1 MNVIIKGTILKI
13 NAIQSIGN
21 KGFTKRSL
29 ILQTLD
35 KYPQEL
41 NIEFVK
47 EKCDLLDSLTEGE
60 QIAISTNIL
69 GRKWTNPEG
78 VDMWFNSLQG
88 WNIELLIKQEPEPQK
103 EPEQAP
109 DQEPDD
115 LPF

>member
-1 MNVIIKGTILKI
+1 MNVIIKGKIVKI
-13 NAIQSIGN
+13 NETQTIGD

-41 NIEFVK
+41 NIEFIK
-47 EKCDLLDSLTEGE
+47 DKCDLLDKLAEGQE
-60 QIAISTNIL
+60 VAISTNIL

-88 WNIELLIKQEPEPQK
+88 WNIELLIKQEPEP
-103 EPEQAP
+103 EQAP
-109 DQEPDD
+109 DQAPDD

>member
-1 MNVIIKGTILKI
+1 MNVILKGTILKI
-13 NAIQSIGN
+13 NETQSIGD
-21 KGFTKRSL
+21 KGFLKRSL

-41 NIEFVK
+41 NIEFIK
-47 EKCDLLDSLTEGE
+47 DKCDLLNNLAEGE

-78 VDMWFNSLQG
+78 VDKWFNSLQG
-88 WNIELLIKQEPEPQK
+88 WNIELLIKQEPEPEQA
-103 EPEQAP
+103 PQAP
-109 DQEPDD
+109 DQAPDD

>member
-13 NAIQSIGN
+13 NETQTIGD

-47 EKCDLLDSLTEGE
+47 DSCQMLDKLNEGG

-78 VDMWFNSLQG
+78 IEMWFNNLQG
-88 WNIELLIKQEPEPQK
+88 WNVELLIKQEP

>member
-1 MNVIIKGTILKI
+1 MNVILKGTIMRI
-13 NAIQSIGN
+13 NETQTIGD

-41 NIEFVK
+41 NIEFIK
-47 EKCDLLDSLTEGE
+47 DKCDLLNNLAEGE

-88 WNIELLIKQEPEPQK
+88 WNIELLIKQPEPQT
-103 EPEQAP
+103 EPEQEP
-109 DQEPDD
+109 DQAPDD

>member
-13 NAIQSIGN
+13 NETQTIGD

-47 EKCDLLDSLTEGE
+47 DSCQMLDNLTEGE

-78 VDMWFNSLQG
+78 IEMWFNNLQG
-88 WNIELLIKQEPEPQK
+88 WNVELLIKQEPQP

-109 DQEPDD
+109 GPEPDD

>member
-1 MNVIIKGTILKI
+1 MNVILKGTILKI
-13 NAIQSIGN
+13 NETQSIGD

-41 NIEFVK
+41 NIEFIK
-47 EKCDLLDSLTEGE
+47 DKCDLLNNLAEGE

-88 WNIELLIKQEPEPQK
+88 WNIELLIKQP
-103 EPEQAP
+103 EPEQEP
-109 DQEPDD
+109 DPAPDD